1 MNYLTIRFNK
11 SFFISLSQFVV
22 ILKIFYKSVSIRK
35 SNVKVGT
42 VTFTKNTHQ
51 IPKEKKSVTESLKN
65 SFLKLRVSYILNEEN
80 QIKS

>member
-51 IPKEKKSVTESLKN
+51 IPKKKKSVTESLKN
-65 SFLKLRVSYILNEEN
+65 SFLKLRVSYILNKEN

>member
-11 SFFISLSQFVV
+11 SLFISLSQFVV
-22 ILKIFYKSVSIRK
+22 ILKMFYKSVSIRK

-51 IPKEKKSVTESLKN
+51 RPKEKKSVTESLKTAFSN
-65 SFLKLRVSYILNEEN
+65 YEYLIF
-80 QIKS
+80 